1 MSYNQVSQNSDRKSV
16 VKRSAAES
24 WKEKEDEAIVELGAI
39 GAVPESNLVDNKSL
53 KKQ

>member
-16 VKRSAAES
+16 VKRSAA
-24 WKEKEDEAIVELGAI
+24 DEAIVELGAI